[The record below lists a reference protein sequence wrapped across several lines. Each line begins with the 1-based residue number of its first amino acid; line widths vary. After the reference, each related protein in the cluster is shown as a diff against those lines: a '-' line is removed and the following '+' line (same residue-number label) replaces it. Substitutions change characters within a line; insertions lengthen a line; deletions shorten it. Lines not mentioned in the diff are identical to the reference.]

1 MKRKVVVGL
10 TGNIATGKSTV
21 MALARERGADTIDA
35 DKVAHGIL
43 RNGQVKAAIRA
54 GFGDAVFD
62 EAGEVVRPALGKIVF
77 AEPEKM
83 RELEA
88 ITHPAV
94 REEIGRKITTSTA
107 PVVIVEAI
115 KLLEGPLKD
124 HCDAIWVTAC
134 SAETQIA
141 RLMKYRNSAE
151 DDARMRVTA
160 QSPQE
165 DKIAQADSVIN
176 TDGSLEETESQF
188 ITAWN
193 KLTNTNSD
201 CAT

>member
-21 MALARERGADTIDA
+21 MALARDRGADTIDA

-43 RNGQVKAAIRA
+43 RNEQVKAAIRA

-77 AEPEKM
+77 ADREKM
-83 RELEA
+83 RELEG

-94 REEIGRKITTSTA
+94 REEIGRKITNSQA
-107 PVVIVEAI
+107 AIVIVEAI

-141 RLMKYRNSAE
+141 RLMMYRNSAE

-165 DKIAQADSVIN
+165 EKIAQADSVIN
-176 TDGSLEETESQF
+176 TDGTLEETESQF
-188 ITAWN
+188 IAAWDA
-193 KLTNTNSD
+193 LTN
-201 CAT
+201 ATTACTA